1 MQSLFEELQQ
11 HGASID
17 GTLED
22 FRTSDN
28 HLETTGT
35 FSNRKIVDSVLGR
48 EEEYKDEAND
58 DDNKPIVCPTVAAY
72 RAALEVVSCYVSC
85 CCHDSRHDQAL
96 LSLEDLLFKARS
108 KQTNITDFFSS
119 VQKTV
124 FFLVQ

>member
-1 MQSLFEELQQ
+1 MKWLKQPWSELTEATIKNCFKHCSFRQDASASEEHLGHDPNLQSLFEELQQ

-28 HLETTGT
+28 HVETTGT

-58 DDNKPIVCPTVAAY
+58 DDNKPIVCATVGAF
-72 RAALEVVSCYVSC
+72 RAALEVVSC
-85 CCHDSRHDQAL
+85 L
-96 LSLEDLLFKARS
+96 LCKLL
-108 KQTNITDFFSS
+108 
-119 VQKTV
+119 
-124 FFLVQ
+124 L